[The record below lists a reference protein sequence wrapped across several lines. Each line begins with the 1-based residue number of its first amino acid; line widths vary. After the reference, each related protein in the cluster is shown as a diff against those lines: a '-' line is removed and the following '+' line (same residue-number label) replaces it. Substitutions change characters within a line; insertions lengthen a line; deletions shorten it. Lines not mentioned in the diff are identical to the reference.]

1 MQGFDLLAKRLAP
14 YYSYFQVSNRL
25 IFTGHSHQAWPDLA
39 FEGQKEAFMCAA
51 GKMDA
56 KWEIAFKKADK
67 LRDYLRTYYQDEEG
81 YYSFAS
87 NTHELLLRCL
97 SALDLHKKQKII
109 TTDGEFYTLSRQ
121 LTRLEEEGI
130 TVVRVPHDPPSET
143 FRHIQEAVCSRTA
156 AILCS
161 HIFYRSALINTALY
175 KIAEVAKQVNI
186 PMIIDDY
193 HGTNVVPL
201 RLKEL
206 SHCYVLGG
214 GYKYLQWGEGN
225 GFLRFPKTCMLR
237 PALTGWLASF
247 EEVSQGAGAQKEI
260 SYDTG
265 NMRFSGATYDPSSQ
279 FRAARVVDFFREQQ
293 LSGEK
298 LRDQYQAQL
307 AYMQA
312 QFLTLHC
319 APEQL
324 KLLHDVPAT
333 QRGGFLALQS
343 PKASEICVELHKAG
357 VSTDVRG
364 DVLRFGAAPYI
375 QKRQIQ
381 EAFRLLKAVLKNI

>member
-1 MQGFDLLAKRLAP
+1 M
-14 YYSYFQVSNRL
+14 Y
-25 IFTGHSHQAWPDLA
+25 W
-39 FEGQKEAFMCAA
+39 
-51 GKMDA
+51 
-56 KWEIAFKKADK
+56 
-67 LRDYLRTYYQDEEG
+67 
-81 YYSFAS
+81 
-87 NTHELLLRCL
+87 
-97 SALDLHKKQKII
+97 
-109 TTDGEFYTLSRQ
+109 
-121 LTRLEEEGI
+121 
-130 TVVRVPHDPPSET
+130 
-143 FRHIQEAVCSRTA
+143 
-156 AILCS
+156 
-161 HIFYRSALINTALY
+161 
-175 KIAEVAKQVNI
+175 
-186 PMIIDDY
+186 
-193 HGTNVVPL
+193 
-201 RLKEL
+201 
-206 SHCYVLGG
+206 GG

-357 VSTDVRG
+357 DRICGSREWPLSASKQPLEYGEMSPTADHVAR
-364 DVLRFGAAPYI
+364 APP
-375 QKRQIQ
+375 
-381 EAFRLLKAVLKNI
+381 